1 MSRQTISSDKGS
13 LTSSFN
19 VKFAT
24 SSNREKPFTK
34 IQNIITMRKT
44 IFLLLLSALAITSCK
59 TPEDIEYFQNTQP
72 DSIIATQAIKT
83 LKLVPGDKIGVTVT
97 SANTPEL
104 AARYNLTSGNSSSS
118 TTNADNMRYTIDEN
132 GNVDIPG
139 IGRTAVSGL
148 TRAEAAARIQSMFRN
163 GIINDAVVTVAAYNR
178 YITVLGEVASPGQ
191 QEITRDNITIL
202 EAIGRAGDLTIT
214 GQRKQVKVIR
224 QEGNE
229 SRTYYIDLTT
239 DDIFKSPVYNLQ
251 QNDVVYVAPNDKR
264 KRDSKATGNIFN
276 TPSIWIS
283 LASLATTIA
292 TLVITQVK

>member
-1 MSRQTISSDKGS
+1 M
-13 LTSSFN
+13 
-19 VKFAT
+19 KFAT
-24 SSNREKPFTK
+24 TSNREKPFTK
-34 IQNIITMRKT
+34 IQNIITMKKT

-163 GIINDAVVTVAAYNR
+163 GIINDAIVTVAAYNR

-229 SRTYYIDLTT
+229 SRSYYIDLTT